1 MHHCGRRT
9 RGKNKR
15 NRRRRG
21 DIRSSRRR
29 GGRKDCIPL
38 SRCPDSVGSSTCKCI
53 VTSFIRSELCI
64 IFIFSQ
70 IIVFTANTDNSGNS
84 AKVKSHDSSA
94 SCGSCGLG
102 TSQDKQWGISL
113 LLLVARLLPLF
124 MNLAVSIM
132 SVAGAVMSGA
142 GAIMSV
148 VGAIIGGLSSK
159 AVEVARL
166 LLRFLK
172 VAVLTVMSLAVA
184 VVNWWSSIIGFVR
197 CLVLLFRYVSF
208 ALENDKIKYCQSN
221 HLRAG
226 GRGRSTRSGASDA
239 DWERTCQG
247 YQAGFGGLLVAGSIQ
262 QQAFPFSQG
271 NSNACAAIAM
281 YAAIQYALTPSLLCV
296 QDEDF
301 RHSATSVG
309 RDIAVETR
317 FMHREGA
324 GSYIMR
330 DQFEHFFSGFI
341 ENEDYVVCSEIS
353 GDDIYSYIDN
363 LTGHLPD
370 GSIHNRNVAISEF
383 ICRLHI

>member
-1 MHHCGRRT
+1 
-9 RGKNKR
+9 
-15 NRRRRG
+15 
-21 DIRSSRRR
+21 
-29 GGRKDCIPL
+29 
-38 SRCPDSVGSSTCKCI
+38 
-53 VTSFIRSELCI
+53 
-64 IFIFSQ
+64 
-70 IIVFTANTDNSGNS
+70 
-84 AKVKSHDSSA
+84 
-94 SCGSCGLG
+94 
-102 TSQDKQWGISL
+102 
-113 LLLVARLLPLF
+113 

-132 SVAGAVMSGA
+132 SVAGAVMS
-142 GAIMSV
+142 V
-148 VGAIIGGLSSK
+148 VGAVLGGLSSK

-221 HLRAG
+221 HFRAG
-226 GRGRSTRSGASDA
+226 GTRRTTRSGASDA

-247 YQAGFGGLLVAGSIQ
+247 YQARFGGLLAAGSIQ

-341 ENEDYVVCSEIS
+341 ENESIMVCSEIS

-363 LTGHLPD
+363 LTVIYLMVV
-370 GSIHNRNVAISEF
+370 STIVMLQSVSSYVVCIYNITSCVYIQ
-383 ICRLHI
+383 I